1 MHYDFF
7 TTCIVI
13 FFNTLQAAAF
23 YLIYML
29 FFVKDCVPDKRKSLI
44 FSIISFLILS
54 AGNVLGNDLII
65 DIGDL
70 LLPALT
76 ALVLTR
82 NRIYN
87 LCMMLPALLLYTVLS
102 VFPEYMLRHVF
113 DNWQD
118 ELLGVPRL
126 SIPGMLVDLLLLSL
140 LIFAAQKFREHRISL
155 RLKGW
160 EIGGFCL
167 YFFFALFEIYVL
179 TIFQGTLT
187 NTARIISDSIL
198 FVFTVIIFLAYLRY
212 LFAIRKNQALESHV
226 RETEDYLSMQLYFLE
241 QEQENRKELRQL
253 RHDLSNHLQVIQE
266 LCAHKNYAEAEKY
279 ATELSAKPD
288 LVRQLH
294 ITGNRIADI
303 VLSVKRE
310 AALRQGTAFICDGD
324 FQCISYMKPV
334 DVCTLLSNLLDNALE
349 ACAAIP
355 NGCINVQGIRHRNFY
370 TLIVTNPVSKPVS
383 IKNNQVATTK
393 KNKHHHGIGLP
404 GIARIVHTYQGEYL
418 LSCDEKL
425 FCVKVILPLRQ
436 VPPDNDKLQHSA

>member
-1 MHYDFF
+1 MHYDIF

-13 FFNTLQAAAF
+13 FFNALQVAGF

-29 FFVKDCVPDKRKSLI
+29 FFIKNIIPDRRKLLA
-44 FSIISFLILS
+44 FSAVSFLILS
-54 AGNVLGNDLII
+54 VGNITGSDFVI
-65 DIGDL
+65 DIGAL
-70 LLPALT
+70 LLPVLT
-76 ALVLTR
+76 ALFLTR

-87 LCMMLPALLLYTVLS
+87 FLMILPALLLYTLLS

-126 SIPGMLVDLLLLSL
+126 SVPGMLVDILLLGL
-140 LIFAAQKFREHRISL
+140 LGFSAAKCRKRRISL

-187 NTARIISDSIL
+187 NTARIISDSII

-212 LFAIRKNQALESHV
+212 LFAIRKNQDLESYV
-226 RETEDYLSMQLYFLE
+226 KETEDYLSMQLYFLE
-241 QEQENRKELRQL
+241 KEQENHKELRQL
-253 RHDLSNHLQVIQE
+253 RHDLSNHLQIIRE
-266 LCAHKNYAEAEKY
+266 LCANRDYAAAEKY
-279 ATELSAKPD
+279 AAELSEKSD
-288 LVRQLH
+288 LSKLLH
-294 ITGNRIADI
+294 LTGNRIADI
-303 VLSVKRE
+303 VLSAKRE
-310 AALRQGTAFICDGD
+310 AALSQGTAFICDGD
-324 FQCISYMKPV
+324 FQCLSYMKPV

-349 ACAAIP
+349 ATASIE

-393 KNKHHHGIGLP
+393 KNKHYHGIGLS
-404 GIARIVHTYQGEYL
+404 GVKRIVQSYHGECM
-418 LSCDEKL
+418 LSCEGNV
-425 FCVKVILPLRQ
+425 FSVKVIFPLH
-436 VPPDNDKLQHSA
+436 NII